1 MTVADM
7 KNYLAMAINLERDA
21 YTQKKAMESIRNQT
35 FGLGVYRNFKEPEE
49 PDKTVNERGFEAY
62 FWGRLLIPVCVISLV
77 LALLFSSDFLLI
89 CGGGGLLICG
99 GACIIGKL
107 IYDDDYQK
115 EMKEYNKKVE
125 EYKKCLVD
133 DAKRVDAER
142 VKDAALESSYS
153 VLRSA
158 NEKTKNCLQQ
168 LYSKNVLYP
177 KYRNYACVCT
187 LYEYFDSGRCT
198 TLEGH
203 EGAYN
208 LLENEM
214 RLNRI
219 ITQNDRILENL
230 ETVKQNQEL
239 LYESI
244 QEGNQKA
251 DQIIRGCNHMSNQLN
266 GIQMQG
272 AELNARVAQL
282 QTTSALNLY
291 VNECSRRE
299 LEYINRANR
308 IF

>member
-1 MTVADM
+1 MTVTDI

-35 FGLGVYRNFKEPEE
+35 FRLGVYRNFKEPEE

-230 ETVKQNQEL
+230 ETMKQNQEL

-244 QEGNQKA
+244 QEGNRKA
-251 DQIIRGCNHMSNQLN
+251 DQIFQ
-266 GIQMQG
+266 
-272 AELNARVAQL
+272 
-282 QTTSALNLY
+282 
-291 VNECSRRE
+291 RRQR
-299 LEYINRANR
+299 LRQWK
-308 IF
+308 

>member
-1 MTVADM
+1 MTVTDI

-158 NEKTKNCLQQ
+158 NEKTKNYLQQ

-230 ETVKQNQEL
+230 ETVKQNQEF

-244 QEGNQKA
+244 QEGNRKA
-251 DQIIRGCNHMSNQLN
+251 DQIIRGCDHMSNQLN

-299 LEYINRANR
+299 LEYMNRANR